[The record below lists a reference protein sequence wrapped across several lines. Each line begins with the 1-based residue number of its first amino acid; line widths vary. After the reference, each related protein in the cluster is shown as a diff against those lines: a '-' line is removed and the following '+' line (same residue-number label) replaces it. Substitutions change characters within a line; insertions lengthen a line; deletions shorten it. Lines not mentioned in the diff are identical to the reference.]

1 MFFLQTEKIKMPTRI
16 QNENKISF
24 YIVNHLFLSNKWK
37 MENITKMENQY
48 PKQEITTLWIE
59 NI

>member
-1 MFFLQTEKIKMPTRI
+1 MPTRI

-48 PKQEITTLWIE
+48 PKQEITTLWLE